1 MELTDLHLILPIYRY
16 CIIGVF
22 LHSFKTI
29 SETIQS
35 VQVPVPRPEMMMF
48 GYEEFVFGKNED
60 ELLWRQKIVRD
71 KIFAVNT
78 EDLKIAED

>member
-1 MELTDLHLILPIYRY
+1 MGTMELTDLHLILPIYRY

-35 VQVPVPRPEMMMF
+35 VPRPEMMMF
-48 GYEEFVFGKNED
+48 GYEGFVFGKTED
-60 ELLWRQKIVRD
+60 ELL
-71 KIFAVNT
+71 
-78 EDLKIAED
+78 